1 MATPRKQITSP
12 TRKCTSPRR
21 TGTASRRRMN
31 RETPSCSVMY
41 RVRRGLIRIF
51 AISILSLLIAIAIVV
66 SGVSYFVIYEGL
78 RPSQRDLDE
87 TYGYMYSDY
96 PFLRPWM
103 KDLDKRHA
111 MRDTLIYSP
120 DSVRLHAYII
130 PADKPTPNTAVVIH
144 GHRCCA
150 IDMLHIAYMYSHDM
164 HFNVL
169 LPELRAHGQSEGTHE
184 QMGWLDRKDVL
195 QWMNVANTMFGGILL
210 FRFQVRLLVYA
221 LVIPGG
227 GNVTPSEYGEER
239 SEFTSDTDLEKDE
252 LQIAAVKRFVDVKK
266 PVLGLC
272 RGNQLINVAF
282 GGTIDQGNGEY
293 HEGWHKVII
302 AEGSLMY
309 DTFGGEVDAYHYH
322 KQQVKDLGKGLIATQ
337 WDADDPDLIEGFEH
351 ETLPVYGVQWHP
363 DAIKMHEIGERAFEA
378 FKNVVAENKGLTDTQ

>member
-31 RETPSCSVMY
+31 RKTPSCSVMY
-41 RVRRGLIRIF
+41 LVRRGLIRIF
-51 AISILSLLIAIAIVV
+51 AISILLLLIVIAIVV

-195 QWMNVANTMFGGILL
+195 LWMNVANTMFGGKTRMVVHGISMGAATTMMVAGEMPQPDYVKCYVEDCGYTDVWNEFSYVSRHDYHIAPFPFINIASRMCKWKYGWD
-210 FRFQVRLLVYA
+210 FREASAINQVRKSIKPMMFIHGMNDTYV
-221 LVIPGG
+221 
-227 GNVTPSEYGEER
+227 PSYM
-239 SEFTSDTDLEKDE
+239 
-252 LQIAAVKRFVDVKK
+252 V
-266 PVLGLC
+266 
-272 RGNQLINVAF
+272 NQLYSAKSKDK
-282 GGTIDQGNGEY
+282 TIWTKLGVIHARMYHDYPKEY
-293 HEGWHKVII
+293 
-302 AEGSLMY
+302 
-309 DTFGGEVDAYHYH
+309 TNEVSQFVNMWFY
-322 KQQVKDLGKGLIATQ
+322 K
-337 WDADDPDLIEGFEH
+337 
-351 ETLPVYGVQWHP
+351 
-363 DAIKMHEIGERAFEA
+363 
-378 FKNVVAENKGLTDTQ
+378 